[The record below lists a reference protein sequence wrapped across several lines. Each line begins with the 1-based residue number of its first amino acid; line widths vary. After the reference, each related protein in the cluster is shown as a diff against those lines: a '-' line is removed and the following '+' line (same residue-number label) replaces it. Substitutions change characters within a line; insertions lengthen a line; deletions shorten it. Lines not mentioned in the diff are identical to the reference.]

1 MNIVEVMRMLNNSLV
16 EIQTFIGLATGV
28 IIAGITAY
36 RKIVKVKSEGK
47 LFTVIAAA
55 AGVAEHNSGLL
66 NERLIDKSID
76 PLSNDGKAYIVAS
89 IALSMLKTKHPKVI
103 RRLKLY
109 SVGSLM
115 PYVNVV
121 YQADVKPIVDW

>member
-1 MNIVEVMRMLNNSLV
+1 MSIVEVMRMLNNSLM
-16 EIQTFIGLATGV
+16 EIQTFIGLITGV

-47 LFTVIAAA
+47 LFTIIAAA
-55 AGVAEHNSGLL
+55 SGVAEHNSELL

-89 IALSMLKTKHPKVI
+89 IALSMLKTNHPNI
-103 RRLKLY
+103 MRRLKLY
-109 SVGSLM
+109 SVSSLM

-121 YQADVKPIVDW
+121 YQAEVKPIVDW

>member
-1 MNIVEVMRMLNNSLV
+1 MNIVEVMRVLNNSLV

-36 RKIVKVKSEGK
+36 RKIVKVKSEGR

-55 AGVAEHNSGLL
+55 AGVAEHNSELL

>member
-1 MNIVEVMRMLNNSLV
+1 MNIVEVMKMLNNSLV

-36 RKIVKVKSEGK
+36 RKIVKVKSEGR

-55 AGVAEHNSGLL
+55 AGVAEHNSELL

>member
-36 RKIVKVKSEGK
+36 RKIVKVKSEGR

-55 AGVAEHNSGLL
+55 AGVAEHNSELL

>member
-36 RKIVKVKSEGK
+36 RKIVKVKSEGR
-47 LFTVIAAA
+47 LLTVIAAA
-55 AGVAEHNSGLL
+55 AGVAEHNSELL

-109 SVGSLM
+109 SVGSLI

>member
-36 RKIVKVKSEGK
+36 RKIVKVKSEGR

-55 AGVAEHNSGLL
+55 AGVAEHNSELL

-109 SVGSLM
+109 SVGSLI

>member
-1 MNIVEVMRMLNNSLV
+1 MNIVEVMRVLNNSLV

-36 RKIVKVKSEGK
+36 RKIVKVKSEGR

-55 AGVAEHNSGLL
+55 AGVAEHNSELL

-109 SVGSLM
+109 SVGSLI